1 MLIASRAYIRTVL
14 QDTLVA
20 LQGFSS
26 KKVFFMKEGRLTV
39 IRDLEIYEMLEPA
52 TVQNYSEA
60 FQDPGQDGSLSRK
73 AKIDRV

>member
-1 MLIASRAYIRTVL
+1 
-14 QDTLVA
+14 
-20 LQGFSS
+20 
-26 KKVFFMKEGRLTV
+26 MKEGRLTV

-60 FQDPGQDGSLSRK
+60 FQDPGQDGSLSQK